1 VFVPKRATFS
11 LLYMHL
17 QAVRL
22 GKNFRELLRKHGDDE
37 VEAKDIVESLMT
49 DNTKADK
56 DRLPN
61 TGCDPDW
68 EHGLSSIFIEVQ
80 TDQVRKRS
88 FT

>member
-1 VFVPKRATFS
+1 METVFVPKGAIFS

-17 QAVRL
+17 QAVSR
-22 GKNFRELLRKHGDDE
+22 GKNIRELLRKHVYDE
-37 VEAKDIVESLMT
+37 VEAKDIVWSLIT

-68 EHGLSSIFIEVQ
+68 EHAWTLFHLHRGAN
-80 TDQVRKRS
+80 
-88 FT
+88 